1 MNNSDKI
8 ETLHLFPLLEEKL
21 MELLNSLSEKEWESP
36 TVAKLWTV
44 KDVAAHLLDGNLR
57 GLSVSRDKFYGISS
71 LGPSPG
77 KDLIEKLNEL
87 NMVWTKAA
95 NRLSPQVLAQ
105 LLGRTGRE
113 YYEHLL
119 TLNPW
124 EPAVFPVGWA
134 GHESSPNWFHIA
146 REFTEKFLHQQQIR
160 DAVGKQGIMTKEL
173 FYPFMDILMFAL
185 PQAFKNVTAEIGTM
199 VSIKISSEIGGRW
212 NIVKGTDCWILNKN
226 IDINP
231 HAMVIIDPDT
241 AWKLFS
247 KSWSPEMVLD
257 KIEIT
262 GNTQLGKQALKMV
275 AVMA

>member
-1 MNNSDKI
+1 MTNTDKI
-8 ETLHLFPLLEEKL
+8 DTLHLFPLLEEKL
-21 MELLNSLSEKEWESP
+21 MELLNTFSEKEWDAR

-44 KDVAAHLLDGNLR
+44 KDIAAHLLDGNLR

-71 LGPSPG
+71 FDTSPG
-77 KDLIEKLNEL
+77 KGLIEKLNEL

-95 NRLSPQVLAQ
+95 TRLSPQILIQ
-105 LLGRTGRE
+105 LLERTGRE

-124 EPAVFPVGWA
+124 EPAVFPVAWA

-185 PQAFKNVTAEIGTM
+185 PNTFKNVTAETGTM
-199 VSIKISSEIGGRW
+199 VSIQISSKIGGRW
-212 NIVKGTDCWILNKN
+212 NIVKGTDGWILNKN

-257 KIEIT
+257 KIEIS
-262 GNTQLGKQALKMV
+262 GNSQLGKQALKMV